1 MVVVE
6 IILKVKSENVDRVR
20 NTLLSD
26 DVVSRANVLVRDAK
40 SLIGGEGFEGY
51 YVRIIGTDEQCNRAS
66 ELVKDIV
73 EEVKGEEKERIS
85 AKFEE
90 EGEAAVEG
98 FGRIFG

>member
-1 MVVVE
+1 VVVVE
-6 IILKVKSENVDRVR
+6 IILKVKPENVDRVR
-20 NTLLSD
+20 NILLSD
-26 DVVSRANVLVRDAK
+26 DMVSRANVLVRDAK
-40 SLIGGEGFEGY
+40 SLIGGEGY

-73 EEVKGEEKERIS
+73 EEVKGEEKERVS

-90 EGEAAVEG
+90 EGEAAAEG